1 MRLLFSIIFSVAFLQ
16 APAQDLSELY
26 KKVLPSVVKI
36 YTEEKVDYPSLGLV
50 STESG
55 LGSGVLIDES
65 GIILTASHV
74 VNIANSI
81 MVEFSNGEKVPAK
94 VISSVP
100 SADVALL
107 KLTWNVKQPAIKL
120 GDSDKME
127 VGNEI
132 MMVGAPFGLDFSMS
146 KGYISGRRVLKKFA
160 NGSNFIE
167 FFQTDAAINPGNS
180 GGPMF
185 NMNGEVIG
193 IASYILSKSGGFE
206 GLGFAATSNICKEL
220 LLNKD
225 PIWIGVEAVFIS
237 KKMGEILNIPQ
248 KEALLIQK
256 VAPLSPA
263 DLMGLKG
270 GNATLEIDGRTTK
283 VGGDIIL
290 AVNGI
295 EVKGEEKFEEIFN
308 TINENDEIVLKVYRA
323 GKTMNIIGKIK
334 EKN

>member
-1 MRLLFSIIFSVAFLQ
+1 MRILLVTFLIILYGHLE
-16 APAQDLSELY
+16 AQDLSELY
-26 KKVLPSVVKI
+26 EKVLPSVVKI
-36 YTEEKVDYPSLGLV
+36 YTKEDITYPELGFV
-50 STESG
+50 TTSGG
-55 LGSGVLIDES
+55 LGSGVLIDEE

-74 VNIANSI
+74 VQMANSI
-81 MVEFSNGEKVPAK
+81 MVEFANGEQVPAN
-94 VISSVP
+94 VLSSAP

-107 KLTWNVKQPAIKL
+107 KLAWKVKNPVLKL
-120 GDSDKME
+120 GDSDKMQVGQE
-127 VGNEI
+127 V

-160 NGSNFIE
+160 NGAKFIE

-185 NMNGEVIG
+185 NMNGEIIG

-206 GLGFAATSNICKEL
+206 GLGFAATSNICQRL
-220 LLNKD
+220 LLD
-225 PIWIGVEAVFIS
+225 AHPTWIGVEANFVND
-237 KKMGEILNIPQ
+237 ELAAILNIPQ
-248 KEALLIQK
+248 KGALLIQK

-270 GNATLEIDGRTTK
+270 GFASLELGESTLK

-295 EVKGEEKFEEIFN
+295 EIIGEENYEAIFKS
-308 TINENDEIVLKVYRA
+308 IDENDEIVLKVYRG
-323 GKTMNIIGKIK
+323 GKIMNITGKIRD
-334 EKN
+334 

>member
-1 MRLLFSIIFSVAFLQ
+1 MRILFSFVFSVLFCQLQ
-16 APAQDLSELY
+16 AQDLSALY
-26 KKVLPSVVKI
+26 EKVLPSVVKI
-36 YTEEKVDYPSLGLV
+36 YTKEDITFPGTGYVATSG
-50 STESG
+50 G
-55 LGSGVLIDES
+55 LGSGVLIDEE

-74 VNIANSI
+74 VQMANSI
-81 MVEFSNGEKVPAK
+81 MVEFASGEQVPAN

-107 KLTWNVKQPAIKL
+107 KLVWKVKNPVIKL

-132 MMVGAPFGLDFSMS
+132 MMVGAPFGLNFSMS

-160 NGSNFIE
+160 NGSKFIE

-185 NMNGEVIG
+185 NMDGEVIG

-206 GLGFAATSNICKEL
+206 GLGFAATSNICQML
-220 LLNKD
+220 LLDTD
-225 PIWIGVEAVFIS
+225 PVWIGVEAVFVS
-237 KKMGEILNIPQ
+237 EELAAILNLPQ
-248 KEALLIQK
+248 KGAFLIQK

-270 GNATLEIDGRTTK
+270 GFATLELGETTIN
-283 VGGDIIL
+283 VGGDIVL

-295 EVKGEEKFEEIFN
+295 EIKGEENYEELFHSIN
-308 TINENDEIVLKVYRA
+308 TNDEIVLKVFRE
-323 GKTMNIIGKIK
+323 GKTMNIVGKIK
-334 EKN
+334 E

>member
-1 MRLLFSIIFSVAFLQ
+1 MRLLFAFFISIIFHQLQ
-16 APAQDLSELY
+16 AQDLSALY
-26 KKVLPSVVKI
+26 NKVLPSVVKI
-36 YTEEKVDYPSLGLV
+36 YTKENIKHPSLGFV
-50 STESG
+50 ATSGG
-55 LGSGVLIDES
+55 LGSGVLIDSE

-74 VNIANSI
+74 VQMANSI
-81 MVEFSNGEKVPAK
+81 VVEFANGETIPAN

-100 SADVALL
+100 AADVALL
-107 KLTWNVKQPAIKL
+107 KLAWKVKSPVVQL

-146 KGYISGRRVLKKFA
+146 KGYVSGRRILKKFT
-160 NGSNFIE
+160 NGSKIIE

-206 GLGFAATSNICKEL
+206 GLGFAATSNICQTL
-220 LLNKD
+220 LLDSD
-225 PIWIGVEAVFIS
+225 PVWIGVEATFIS
-237 KKMGEILNIPQ
+237 DELSAILNIPQ
-248 KEALLIQK
+248 KGALLIQK

-270 GNATLEIDGRTTK
+270 SIATLELNETTIA
-283 VGGDIIL
+283 VGGDIVL

-295 EVKGEEKFEEIFN
+295 EVNGEESYEAIFN
-308 TINENDEIVLKVYRA
+308 SINANDELVLKVYRE
-323 GKTMNIIGKIK
+323 GKTLNLTGKLK
-334 EKN
+334 E